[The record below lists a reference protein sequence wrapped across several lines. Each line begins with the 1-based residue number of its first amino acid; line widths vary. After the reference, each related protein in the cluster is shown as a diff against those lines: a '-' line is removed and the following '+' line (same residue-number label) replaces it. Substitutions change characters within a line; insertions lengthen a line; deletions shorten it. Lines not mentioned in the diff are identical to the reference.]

1 MSAHG
6 RARRLTQTC
15 DVTRN
20 PAAGG
25 SGVTAVVSGLACSQ
39 VWPADENSKRR
50 WDLATTYR
58 MFEVITA
65 ANDGIR
71 DKDVLTIG
79 ARTYLVRGKQKW
91 TPSRNGRS
99 PLMRMV
105 LELQR

>member
-1 MSAHG
+1 MG
-6 RARRLTQTC
+6 RAARMTQTC

-25 SGVTAVVSGLACSQ
+25 SGVTAVVTDLACTNA
-39 VWPADENSKRR
+39 WPADENSKRR

-58 MFEVITA
+58 MFEMAA
-65 ANDGIR
+65 ANNDDVR

-79 ARTYLVRGKQKW
+79 GKTYLVRGVQRW
-91 TPSRNGRS
+91 PSSRNGR
-99 PLMRMV
+99 PVLMHLI